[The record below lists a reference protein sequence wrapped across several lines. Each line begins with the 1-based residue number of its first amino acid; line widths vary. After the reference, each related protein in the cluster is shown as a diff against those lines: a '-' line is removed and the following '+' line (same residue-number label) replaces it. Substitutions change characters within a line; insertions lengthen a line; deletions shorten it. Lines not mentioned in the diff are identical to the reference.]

1 MSIRE
6 VVGTSMN
13 MRPGLDIRVV
23 VHQSRA
29 VRALWGGESRVL
41 LVIELETLQTARSPA
56 GDNN

>member
-1 MSIRE
+1 
-6 VVGTSMN
+6 MN

-29 VRALWGGESRVL
+29 ARALWGGESRVL